1 MKNKK
6 LLIILSAVLVV
17 FLILFLTFKILPE
30 NFSRYFENK
39 SRELERKNLV
49 TSTDGKTLIFHK
61 TIKISSIS
69 QGELWSK
76 NLENGQE
83 ELLVREGMTEDYN
96 IKNISDTT
104 NKPIDISSISEAK
117 FSTDNKTLYFIDSLA
132 YMTSGAIY
140 SINLTTKEIGFI
152 GGSNYLDVIKEGKY
166 KDYLILNK
174 HKYFPAGGSYDHYY
188 VVNPEN
194 GEEIKPIGNSL
205 NGLSNFS
212 WENSLLNLSVPA
224 KFSDLCGF
232 MAKNCKDFNFVDGQL
247 PNEVKNNKTNSPF
260 IALNARDAISGKLKV
275 NNKEIDII
283 IAPYSWNQAL
293 SKNGIYIIKNTNNK
307 LEIIARINYGEQKPD
322 ILNIYK
328 DSIYAISIGDNES
341 HSKICTF
348 KDGIL
353 GEESLS
359 CKNNIF

>member
-1 MKNKK
+1 MRV
-6 LLIILSAVLVV
+6 LLIIILIIPIVFIVAFQRNRTDNRTETLSQKE
-17 FLILFLTFKILPE
+17 I
-30 NFSRYFENK
+30 
-39 SRELERKNLV
+39 ERINLA
-49 TSTDGKTLIFHK
+49 TSTDGKTLVIYK
-61 TIKISSIS
+61 NVKISSIS

-117 FSTDNKTLYFIDSLA
+117 FSTDNKYLYFTDSLA
-132 YMTSGAIY
+132 YVTSGAIY

-152 GGSNYLDVIKEGKY
+152 GGSNYLDVIKKGKY

-174 HKYFPAGGSYDHYY
+174 HKYFPAGGSYDYYY
-188 VVNPEN
+188 VVNPKN

-205 NGLSNFS
+205 VGLSNFS

-224 KFSDLCGF
+224 KFSDLCSF
-232 MAKNCKDFNFVDGQL
+232 MAKNCEGFNFMDGQS
-247 PNEVKNNKTNSPF
+247 PNGIKNNRANTPLIVLDIK
-260 IALNARDAISGKLKV
+260 DAISGKLKV

-307 LEIIARINYGEQKPD
+307 LEIIARIDYGKQKPD
-322 ILNIYK
+322 ILNIYE
-328 DSIYAISIGDNES
+328 DSVYTISIGSDKS
-341 HSKICTF
+341 HRKKCTF
-348 KDGIL
+348 ENGVLDEG
-353 GEESLS
+353 SLS
-359 CKNNIF
+359 CQDNTF